1 MRYEIKFILNDSE
14 LEEFKSW
21 IISQT
26 RFKKKYNPRIVNSI
40 YFDDINDSSANDNLA
55 GISLREK
62 YRLRWYN
69 KNINKIAKFELK
81 KKINRLNYKEYF
93 ELGDTM
99 RDHSILTNKDYADI
113 CHGKLFNWNSRYTF
127 ELFPKIQIQYA
138 REYYEDIKNVR
149 LTIDNKIKFWK
160 SLESEKIFSGNY
172 LNYELNIA
180 EIKFSPDMYNYVSNL
195 LNNTRFIP
203 KRHSKY
209 LIGLASFDEL
219 RYF

>member
-1 MRYEIKFILNDSE
+1 MRHEIKFILNDFE
-14 LEEFKSW
+14 LLKFKSW

-26 RFKKKYNPRIVNSI
+26 RFKKKYEPRTVNSI

-69 KNINKIAKFELK
+69 NDFDKITRFEIK
-81 KKINRLNYKEYF
+81 KRVNRLNYKEYF
-93 ELGDTM
+93 DFEPSEKISSEM
-99 RDHSILTNKDYADI
+99 TNKNYAEI
-113 CHGKLFNWNSRYTF
+113 CHKKLLNWNPRYSF
-127 ELFPKIQIQYA
+127 ELFPKIQIQYF
-138 REYYEDIKNVR
+138 REYYEDINNVR

-160 SLESEKIFSGNY
+160 SLDNQKMFYGNS
-172 LNYELNIA
+172 LSYELNIA
-180 EIKFSPDMYNYVSNL
+180 EIKFSPDLYGYVSKL
-195 LNNTRFIP
+195 LNYTRFIP